1 MSPVKQPRQR
11 KQPQRTC
18 IGCRLVRPKRELLR
32 IVRTPAGEVLLD
44 PTGKAA
50 RRGAYVDKRKSCLLA
65 ALEHNRLEHA
75 LEISL
80 TAEQR
85 AFLVSAAEALSD
97 E

>member
-1 MSPVKQPRQR
+1 MTPGKQPRQR

-18 IGCRLVRPKRELLR
+18 IGCRQVKPKRELVR

-50 RRGAYVDKRKSCLLA
+50 GRGAYVCKRKACLLT

-80 TAEQR
+80 TPEQR
-85 AFLVSAAEALSD
+85 TLLASAAEAMGD